1 MIRHPPIFTRLT
13 HSFPTRLF
21 SDRNAIEQAKRFAEP
36 ELRYD
41 PLTRK
46 TALVSH
52 EPVGVVAA
60 IIPFNG
66 PFAMGVAKTAGALM
80 AGCSVI
86 LKPSPEGALH
96 VEVLA
101 EAYAAA
107 GFPAGGVT
115 VLPGD
120 RKRVV

>member
-1 MIRHPPIFTRLT
+1 MRIRDWSSDVCSSDLRHLASLT
-13 HSFPTRLF
+13 YF
-21 SDRNAIEQAKRFAEP
+21 DNAIEQAKRFAEP

-66 PFAMGVAKTAGALM
+66 PFAMGVAKTAGALL

-86 LKPSPEGALH
+86 LQPSPEGALQ
-96 VEVLA
+96 VEVL
-101 EAYAAA
+101 
-107 GFPAGGVT
+107 GSGGQT
-115 VLPGD
+115 SDLQQQM
-120 RKRVV
+120 RI

>member
-1 MIRHPPIFTRLT
+1 M
-13 HSFPTRLF
+13 
-21 SDRNAIEQAKRFAEP
+21 
-36 ELRYD
+36 
-41 PLTRK
+41 
-46 TALVSH
+46 VSH

-96 VEVLA
+96 VEVQA

-107 GFPAGGVT
+107 GFPAGVVN
-115 VLPGD
+115 VLPGGGEAGARLD
-120 RKRVV
+120 RKSTRLNSSTNAHLVCRLLLEK